1 MPLGWCWTEAGR
13 PVEGGVAL
21 VSFWFGQEREKWPVG
36 ATWADTEASPTLPK
50 AALGGLGGW
59 AVLVLLVAPT

>member
-1 MPLGWCWTEAGR
+1 MHLDRCWAEAGS

-21 VSFWFGQEREKWPVG
+21 VSFWFGQEHERWPVG
-36 ATWADTEASPTLPK
+36 ATGADTEASPALSK

-59 AVLVLLVAPT
+59 AVLVLLVATT